1 MSSNDWF
8 VAAAGRTLSVRG
20 AMHVVA
26 AARAEAARLDCRV
39 SVVVLDAGGSVLTLV
54 KEDGVTETV
63 TAIAQNKANTALT
76 LRKATADFIDT
87 VRSNE
92 LLLAAL
98 AGQPG
103 LALIPGGVPVVAGGI
118 VVGAVGVS
126 GGRGDQDPKIAEA
139 AVAALAEE

>member
-8 VAAAGRTLSVRG
+8 VAAGGHTLSVRG
-20 AMHVVA
+20 AMHIAA
-26 AARAEAARLDCRV
+26 AARAEASRLDCRI

-54 KEDGVTETV
+54 KEDGVTDTV

-76 LRKATADFIDT
+76 LRKATADFVDS
-87 VRSNE
+87 VRSNQV
-92 LLLAAL
+92 LLTTLAC
-98 AGQPG
+98 QPG
-103 LALIPGGVPVVAGGI
+103 IALMPGGVPVLAGDV

-139 AVAALAEE
+139 AVAALDDE

>member
-8 VAAAGRTLSVRG
+8 VADGAHTLSVRG
-20 AMHVVA
+20 ATHIVA
-26 AARAEAARLDCRV
+26 AAREAAARLEVRV
-39 SVVVLDAGGSVLTLV
+39 AVVVLDAGGNVLTLV
-54 KEDGVTETV
+54 KEDGVTPTV

-76 LRKATADFIDT
+76 LRKTTSEFVDA
-87 VRSNE
+87 VRSNDA
-92 LLLAAL
+92 LLTAL

-103 LALIPGGVPVVAGGI
+103 IALIPGGVPVVAGGV

-139 AVAALAEE
+139 AVAALADG